1 VYSKDVDEEFDDN
14 VVVVVVS
21 STEVV
26 DEDGTSVLICS
37 TVSVWRIVKKKPHL
51 LIPSFF
57 SFLFR

>member
-37 TVSVWRIVKKKPHL
+37 TVSVWRIVKKNL
-51 LIPSFF
+51 TF
-57 SFLFR
+57 